1 MRPYDLSLL
10 FEQAEKARIYWQEHS
25 LSEYDSILLLPSTD
39 ERLNEIMLS
48 AFEAKLRKIPES
60 SGRDFPKAAV
70 LSVNPS
76 REGGYFTFIQITTE
90 IAQNILQLYCMYE
103 YSNKIMIGSFD
114 LPYGRKLRNLMNS
127 GISSEMELVD
137 MILSQ
142 NEAVQI

>member
-10 FEQAEKARIYWQEHS
+10 FERAEKARIYWQEHS

-48 AFEAKLRKIPES
+48 AFEAKLRKIPGS

-70 LSVNPS
+70 LSVNPL
-76 REGGYFTFIQITTE
+76 RESGYFTFIQITTE

-127 GISSEMELVD
+127 GISTEMELVD